1 MKAYVLKKFGKPEVL
16 KIQEVDEPTIKEPT
30 DVKIKV
36 QAIGLNY
43 AEVLSRKGQY
53 RWAPKRPYTL
63 GMEAVGIV
71 EEVGAE
77 VTHVKAGDQ
86 VIVGGQTGS
95 YAEKVV
101 ASSHLVFPAISRFSL
116 EENAA
121 FMVNFVTAWVALMQ
135 LAKAKPDEKV
145 LIHAAAGGVGTAA
158 VQLMAANGSTV
169 IGTAGSDEKLKLI
182 KELGA
187 HEAINYL
194 QQDFY
199 EVVKEKYEGVDVVLE
214 VVGADVY
221 RKSLELLNPF
231 GRIAIAGFA
240 SISIKPWNPFSYIK
254 TWMDAPKVNLMNI
267 AKKSYGVFAT
277 HIGYLTANKQLTT
290 TVWDE
295 MSSFVESHQLKP
307 VVGKTFEFKDMA
319 EAHRYMESRKSVGKI
334 VILMPS

>member
-16 KIQEVDEPTIKEPT
+16 KIQEVEEPVLKEDT
-30 DVKIKV
+30 DVKVKV

-71 EEVGAE
+71 EEVGSA
-77 VTHVKAGDQ
+77 VSHVNVGDQ

-101 ASSHLVFPAISRFSL
+101 ASSHLVFPAISKFSL

-121 FMVNFVTAWVALMQ
+121 FMVNFVTAWVGLVQ
-135 LAKAKPDEKV
+135 LAKAKPEEKV

-158 VQLMAANGSTV
+158 VQIMAAKGATV

-182 KELGA
+182 KDLGA
-187 HEAINYL
+187 HEAINYRKD
-194 QQDFY
+194 DFY
-199 EVVKEKYEGVDVVLE
+199 EVVKEKYGGVDVVLE

-221 RKSLELLNPF
+221 RKSLELLNSF
-231 GRIAIAGFA
+231 GRVAIAGFA

-254 TWMDAPKVNLMNI
+254 TWMDAPKVNLMNL

-277 HIGYLTANKQLTT
+277 HIGYLTANKQLTGE
-290 TVWDE
+290 VWKD
-295 MSSFVESHQLKP
+295 MSEFVEENGLKP
-307 VVGKTFEFKDMA
+307 VVGKTFEFKDLP
-319 EAHRYMESRKSVGKI
+319 EAHKYMESRQSVGKI

>member
-16 KIQEVDEPTIKEPT
+16 KIQEVEEPVLKEDT
-30 DVKIKV
+30 DVKVKV

-71 EEVGAE
+71 EEVGSS
-77 VTHVKAGDQ
+77 VDHVKVGDQ

-101 ASSHLVFPAISRFSL
+101 ASSHLVFPAISKFSL

-121 FMVNFVTAWVALMQ
+121 FMVNFVTAWVGLMQ
-135 LAKAKPDEKV
+135 LAKAKPEEKV

-158 VQLMAANGSTV
+158 VQIMAAKGAIV

-182 KELGA
+182 KDLGA
-187 HEAINYL
+187 HEAINYRKD
-194 QQDFY
+194 DFY
-199 EVVKEKYEGVDVVLE
+199 EVVKEKYGGVDVVLE

-221 RKSLELLNPF
+221 RKSLELLNSF
-231 GRIAIAGFA
+231 GRVAIAGFA

-254 TWMDAPKVNLMNI
+254 TWMDAPKVNLMNL

-277 HIGYLTANKQLTT
+277 HIGYLTANKQLTGE
-290 TVWDE
+290 VWKD
-295 MSSFVESHQLKP
+295 MSEFVEENGLKP
-307 VVGKTFEFKDMA
+307 VVGKTFEFKDLP
-319 EAHRYMESRKSVGKI
+319 EAHKYMESRQSVGKI